1 PNSPTFVNDQK
12 SLRVSP
18 SNARAPPWRGLPACR
33 CARSV
38 QAVAVE
44 ERFGLG
50 VARHG
55 VEAAPQD
62 GPALGQAHAL
72 VLERLGEH
80 QEQLEV
86 AARVG
91 AAHDVHVEVE
101 RVLDGGGTASTASR
115 SPFSS
120 AIATSDRRRPS
131 PKLTRTPLGS
141 ACLSTCACTS
151 RARRSGPTSSRLTRS
166 PEPSISRPSRTAPC
180 GGSRS
185 A

>member
-1 PNSPTFVNDQK
+1 MGPGSALPRAKASRNSSGVSQPLTSTTSSWIRGIIEGPPPKPNSPTFVNDQK

-101 RVLDGGGTASTASR
+101 RV
-115 SPFSS
+115 
-120 AIATSDRRRPS
+120 
-131 PKLTRTPLGS
+131 
-141 ACLSTCACTS
+141 
-151 RARRSGPTSSRLTRS
+151 
-166 PEPSISRPSRTAPC
+166 
-180 GGSRS
+180 
-185 A
+185 